1 MGRPGL
7 TSLYGSVVKL
17 TTRENVVKQA
27 LLAQSGLRQGQQVL
41 DLGCGLG
48 TLAKAAAR
56 KHAGVRVVG
65 LDGDPAILRL
75 GRTFNGEPGGVEL
88 LQGFSQA
95 LPFPRHSFDVVLSS
109 LFFHHLMPE
118 AKAATLAEVRR
129 ILRPGGQLHI
139 ADWGAATGAITRAL
153 FRPVQALD
161 GQANTADHVEGR
173 IPRYLQDAG
182 FQNVRIERTFLT
194 MFGNLSLFSCRT
206 PESLPDRP

>member
-1 MGRPGL
+1 MGRPEL
-7 TSLYGSVVKL
+7 TSLYGLVVRL
-17 TTRENVVKQA
+17 TTRENIVKQA
-27 LLAQSGLRQGQQVL
+27 LLAQAALRPDYFVL

-48 TLAKAAAR
+48 TLAHEAAR
-56 KHAGVRVVG
+56 KYPGVRVVG

-75 GRTFNGEPGGVEL
+75 GRTAKGNPNGVEL

-109 LFFHHLMPE
+109 LLFHHLLPD
-118 AKAATLAEVRR
+118 AKAATLAEAHR

-139 ADWGAATGAITRAL
+139 ADWGAASGALTRAL

-161 GQANTADHVEGR
+161 GRENTADHVEGR
-173 IPRYLQDAG
+173 IPQYLQDAG
-182 FQNVRIERTFLT
+182 FQSVRIERTFLT

-206 PESLPDRP
+206 RRWQPDRP

>member
-1 MGRPGL
+1 MGRPVL
-7 TSLYGSVVKL
+7 TSLYGLVVRL
-17 TTRENVVKQA
+17 TTRENVVKRA
-27 LLAQSGLRQGQQVL
+27 LLAQSRLRQGQHVL

-48 TLAKAAAR
+48 TLAKAAAQM
-56 KHAGVRVVG
+56 HAGVRVVG

-75 GRTFNGEPGGVEL
+75 GRTAVGSAARVEL
-88 LQGFSQA
+88 LQGFSQS

-118 AKAATLAEVRR
+118 KKAATLAEVHR

-139 ADWGAATGAITRAL
+139 ADWGAASGAFTRAL

-161 GQANTADHVEGR
+161 GRKNTADHVEGR
-173 IPRYLQDAG
+173 IPQYLRDAG
-182 FQNVRIERTFLT
+182 FQNVRVERTFLT

-206 PESLPDRP
+206 AELRPDRP